1 MVFEIIPSYYEMP
14 GLVLEMVFLVF
25 EMTPFGSFVGVLM
38 FLAGG
43 RGLQRPI
50 AAKEAGG
57 VFR

>member
-1 MVFEIIPSYYEMP
+1 MVFEIIPLYYEML

-43 RGLQRPI
+43 RDLQRPI
-50 AAKEAGG
+50 AAKAAGA
-57 VFR
+57 VSR